1 MHRAASA
8 TPNPAPFA
16 ADLPPVPAPITAP
29 IAAADIHD
37 AEVQLLRSIV
47 DAQREAL
54 LLVRRSG
61 HPLPLSVAS
70 AVDEAL
76 TASELAL

>member
-1 MHRAASA
+1 MHL
-8 TPNPAPFA
+8 APFT
-16 ADLPPVPAPITAP
+16 ADLPPLPAPITAP

-54 LLVRRSG
+54 LLVRRFG
-61 HPLPLSVAS
+61 HLLPRSVAS